1 MILTAFWGES
11 TLRPQIDIGSW
22 VNEIIFRTSGVG
34 VRLCGVPIIDIDGYT
49 RDDSDWDD
57 HT

>member
-1 MILTAFWGES
+1 M
-11 TLRPQIDIGSW
+11 
-22 VNEIIFRTSGVG
+22 NEIIFRTSGVG